1 MTRLSITLFLAA
13 LLLQAPA
20 VRSAPLDKASCERL
34 KAEQGQLEQAG
45 VRASMAKGPEWAKV
59 NLAPDKLDQVR
70 RLIEVDGQVLFRCDG
85 RPLVALPK
93 EVEAD
98 PAAIPAEA
106 KAEGPEATASKPATT
121 TSKPEAAKAA
131 PVEKKAPQKKAA
143 VVKEKAEPTAKAQ
156 PKEAPAKK
164 APAPPKAPA
173 KAKEA
178 AAPPAGEEAAKAKPK
193 PKPKTKADDA
203 YRPLS
208 PDPGINPFANQAA
221 PASKN

>member
-1 MTRLSITLFLAA
+1 MTRWSITLLLAA

-20 VRSAPLDKASCERL
+20 ARSAPLDKASCERL

-70 RLIEVDGQVLFRCDG
+70 RLIEVDGQVMFRCDG

-98 PAAIPAEA
+98 PAAIPAAAKTEGEA
-106 KAEGPEATASKPATT
+106 AASKP
-121 TSKPEAAKAA
+121 EGAKSVPA
-131 PVEKKAPQKKAA
+131 EKKAPQKKAA
-143 VVKEKAEPTAKAQ
+143 VAKEKVEPAAKAQ
-156 PKEAPAKK
+156 TKDAPAKK

-173 KAKEA
+173 KQAKEA
-178 AAPPAGEEAAKAKPK
+178 TAPPAADQAAKAKPK
-193 PKPKTKADDA
+193 PKSKAKADDT
-203 YRPLS
+203 YRPPATES
-208 PDPGINPFANQAA
+208 GANPFVNQLA